1 MNTETAIS
9 RMGILTSGGD
19 APGMNAAIRGAVRTA
34 QCLGIDCVGIR
45 HGYAGLISGD
55 FIPLNEKAVK
65 GITGRGGTML
75 YTARS
80 KEFTTEEGIKR
91 GADMCKNMGIEGL
104 VVIGGDGTF
113 RGARALSDHGIKIV
127 GIPCTMDNDIGC
139 SSYTIGFDTACN
151 TAIEAVDRLNDT
163 MQSHDRCSVVEV
175 MGRSTGHLALSVGI
189 ATGAT
194 IILIPEVKYD
204 FERDVIERIRRARL
218 AGRNNFTV
226 IVAEGSEPAHAV
238 AERIQEETGIET
250 RLTILGHIQRGG
262 SPLVRDRVTAT
273 LMGHRAVLLLAEGR
287 GSSVVAFRDGRHT
300 EIEIN
305 EALSMRKNFDFDTY
319 RTFLALTFL
328 DKTTLLE
335 SISSDNG

>member
-1 MNTETAIS
+1 
-9 RMGILTSGGD
+9 MGILTSGGD

-34 QCLGIDCVGIR
+34 QCLGIECVGIR
-45 HGYAGLISGD
+45 HGYAGLIQGD
-55 FIPLNEKAVK
+55 FIPLDEKAVK

-91 GADMCKNMGIEGL
+91 GADTCKNMGIEGL
-104 VVIGGDGTF
+104 VAIGGDGTF
-113 RGARALSDHGIKIV
+113 RGARDLSGHGIRVV

-151 TAIEAVDRLNDT
+151 TAIDAVDRLNDT

-175 MGRSTGHLALSVGI
+175 MGRKTGHLALSVGI

-194 IILIPEVKYD
+194 IILVPEVQYD

-226 IVAEGSEPAHAV
+226 IVAEGSEPAQSV
-238 AERIQEETGIET
+238 ADRIQNETGIET

-273 LMGHRAVLLLAEGR
+273 LMGYRAVMILAEGKK
-287 GSSVVAFRDGRHT
+287 SSVVAFRDGRHI
-300 EIEIN
+300 EIEMN
-305 EALSMRKNFDFDTY
+305 EALEMTKQFDYETY
-319 RTFLALTFL
+319 KTFSALTFL
-328 DKTTLLE
+328 DKNTLL
-335 SISSDNG
+335 DNLSAH